1 MYKKWVPKGQLR
13 AETEMDLSGPSAKKM
28 KLDDATVIQQPILL
42 NMIEK
47 LRDEPFDKEYAEFL
61 NEKSPVFKI
70 MGKGGW
76 TKSVGLGKKGRK
88 GNLRV
93 VSSLHFTFM
102 IYGDK
107 TIVIKIV
114 KSRHPQSDQGHSS

>member
-28 KLDDATVIQQPILL
+28 KLDDATDIQEPILL
-42 NMIEK
+42 NMITK
-47 LRDEPFDKEYAEFL
+47 LSEEPCDKEYAEFL

-88 GNLRV
+88 GNLRE
-93 VSSLHFTFM
+93 SSSVHFAFM

-107 TIVIKIV
+107 AVAIKIV

>member
-1 MYKKWVPKGQLR
+1 MYKKWEPKGRLR
-13 AETEMDLSGPSAKKM
+13 AETEIDLPGPSAKKM
-28 KLDDATVIQQPILL
+28 KLDDATVIQEPILL
-42 NMIEK
+42 NMIAK
-47 LRDEPFDKEYAEFL
+47 LCDEPFDKEYAKFL

>member
-1 MYKKWVPKGQLR
+1 MPQISR
-13 AETEMDLSGPSAKKM
+13 A
-28 KLDDATVIQQPILL
+28 KLFYQQYNIILL
-42 NMIEK
+42 NMITK
-47 LRDEPFDKEYAEFL
+47 LSEEPCDKEYAEFL